1 MNDACL
7 QHPSHHSGLSAPRAP
22 RSAGDAGGAVAV
34 EATGTGMG
42 RLWALVQQP
51 IILSHV
57 LTLVGPLSLYKF
69 FLQKAQPS
77 P

>member
-1 MNDACL
+1 M
-7 QHPSHHSGLSAPRAP
+7 
-22 RSAGDAGGAVAV
+22 AV
-34 EATGTGMG
+34 EATGMGMG